1 MQQKSIRRILKIQK
15 KLGLDSYEIICHK
28 KDIISALKVAFEG
41 ELFMLSTVLKI
52 KDLMLTFLNTM
63 LKQKLMNMIINAG
76 ILNMKKSRQLMI
88 ESYGITVIRT
98 NPDVQIL
105 ILID

>member
-41 ELFMLSTVLKI
+41 GELFMLSTVLKA
-52 KDLMLTFLNTM
+52 KDLMLTILNTM
-63 LKQKLMNMIINAG
+63 LEQKLMNMIISAR
-76 ILNMKKSRQLMI
+76 ILNMKK
-88 ESYGITVIRT
+88 VD
-98 NPDVQIL
+98 N
-105 ILID
+105 

>member
-41 ELFMLSTVLKI
+41 GELFMLSTVLKA

-63 LKQKLMNMIINAG
+63 LEQKLMNMIISAR
-76 ILNMKKSRQLMI
+76 ILNMKK
-88 ESYGITVIRT
+88 VD
-98 NPDVQIL
+98 N
-105 ILID
+105 